1 LKATRDP
8 VLAVTA
14 ALCMCAGAAA
24 ETGGLRVLAAQFRAG
39 IPHAGSDALRASM
52 AA

>member
-1 LKATRDP
+1 
-8 VLAVTA
+8 
-14 ALCMCAGAAA
+14 
-24 ETGGLRVLAAQFRAG
+24 VLAAQFRAG